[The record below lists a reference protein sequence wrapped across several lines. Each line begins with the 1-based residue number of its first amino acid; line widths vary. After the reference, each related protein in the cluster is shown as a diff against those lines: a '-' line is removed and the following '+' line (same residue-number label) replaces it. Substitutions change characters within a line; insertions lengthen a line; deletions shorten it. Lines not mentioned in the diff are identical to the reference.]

1 MRFLSSIAAL
11 LLLSAPALGQ
21 SVPISGLPA
30 ATLPLGGTEVVPL
43 VQSGVTKNAPA
54 SAFGTTNASN
64 LSSGTV
70 AAARGGAGTING
82 ALKGNGSGVV
92 SQAACADLTN
102 ASPSCATD
110 ATNANNLTSGT
121 VAPARLPLATNGAFG
136 AVRPD
141 GSTITISG
149 GVITAVTGG
158 GGTVSTTG
166 SPASGNL
173 TVFSG
178 VATITNGNI
187 SGDCVTTGALVINCT
202 KTGGVSFAPSATT
215 DTTNASNIGSGT
227 LGAARLPLATTGAF
241 GAVKPDG
248 STITI
253 SAGVISSTGGAGV
266 SLTTASSNLA
276 FSPSTITAT
285 GTINTAYLVRSV
297 SITTDSI
304 NCSTD
309 GGKLV
314 IYTNSGTKAVT
325 VPQATGSCGIG
336 ASFDVQNPGAGTAT
350 FTPGGGSTVN
360 GGSTLPVA
368 QNRGCS
374 WVSDGVNWQVA
385 QCTALLP

>member
-121 VAPARLPLATNGAFG
+121 VAPGRLPLATNGAFG

-178 VATITNGNI
+178 AATITNGNI
-187 SGDCVTTGALVINCT
+187 SGDCVTTGTLAINCT

-297 SITTDSI
+297 SGTTDSI
-304 NCSTD
+304 TCSTD

-350 FTPGGGSTVN
+350 LTPTTGTVN
-360 GGSTLPVA
+360 GSPTLPVA

-374 WVSDGVNWQVA
+374 LVSDGTNWQVG